1 MPAPVRIYMVGA
13 HSTGKTTLAR
23 FVRDTYSLPM
33 ISEVARGVLAE
44 MEARLDD
51 IRSDIG
57 LVNRY
62 QAEVFE
68 RQLAAELEQKAGF
81 VSDRAFCNLAYAAH
95 HSQVLCS
102 LARDDR
108 LARYMARVREGIV
121 FFIRPHREL
130 LSADGVRAGVEWEE
144 VVRIDGMVKLMLEW
158 FDVPYIPVASL
169 SMQER
174 VRLVERVLSLAGLQ
188 RKPLAARTGGPRQ
201 KWLDEA
207 LAEAPAGDAAPARP
221 APRAAP
227 RPPAEAQRSNGV
239 HGRARPARF
248 RGAEG

>member
-51 IRSDIG
+51 IRSDIA

-68 RQLAAELEQKAGF
+68 RQLAAELEQKSGF

-95 HSQVLCS
+95 HSQVLCG

-144 VVRIDGMVKLMLEW
+144 VVRIDGMVKLLLEM
-158 FDVPYIPVASL
+158 FDVPYIPVESL

-174 VRLVERVLSLAGLQ
+174 VRLVERVLELSGGLQ
-188 RKPLAARTGGPRQ
+188 RAMP
-201 KWLDEA
+201 
-207 LAEAPAGDAAPARP
+207 P
-221 APRAAP
+221 APVAWRN
-227 RPPAEAQRSNGV
+227 RTTSLMR
-239 HGRARPARF
+239 
-248 RGAEG
+248 